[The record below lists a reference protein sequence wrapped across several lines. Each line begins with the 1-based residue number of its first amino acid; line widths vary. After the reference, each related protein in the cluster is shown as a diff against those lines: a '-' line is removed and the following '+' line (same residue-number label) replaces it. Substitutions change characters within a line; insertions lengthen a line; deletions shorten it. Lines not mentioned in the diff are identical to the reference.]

1 MKLADALAQY
11 DVVYLRKMCR
21 FFRGDASA
29 VPKEVIIEK
38 ILVPEITNKEYLF
51 TCFALMNK
59 EAQTDYFN
67 TAVNGATRKHDKSTS
82 GVEKIIIDAAMFSQ
96 IILKNA
102 LKGNRTKIHK
112 NPKDDFLKSW
122 LYLGGLY
129 IRINKGTDII
139 CDEIVDFV
147 NECIATPADAGRRTY
162 SEAQLDLDREMISMR
177 ANYINRLMEVY
188 GVISWSY
195 AELIFA
201 SLYFEPLFLHPFTSS
216 LAVRLALCENSE
228 ISGTSNDV
236 VMPLWSIVEEGDYLS
251 NFFIDNPDEIIA
263 CQKKVDIYIPSEY
276 NELFHRENLGKSIS
290 DIECKQNE
298 AFRMFD
304 KYCVECYGCTPETA
318 RSMRLSVESC
328 LTISGIQSER
338 DEIYNLIAVE
348 LIETFG
354 EIKARDTLITLLDNI
369 HDNFNNWKCSGYTP
383 REYREM
389 EQDGWHRPDERFG
402 REYEKEWPAE
412 EAATFADLKV
422 EKLNLDKISDE
433 ELVML
438 KNLALL
444 PDDGMSADMFDE
456 FVNVSED
463 FSFNTFYL
471 NHWIYLIRND
481 GSPDKIVLRPEI
493 KRAVWKYA
501 MPTFDDYYVM
511 INNINKW
518 ARSNYKLIN
527 EYEMG
532 RITNKELVQKV
543 EDAKEFCRNTLR
555 PIVKVICG
563 LKAKR
568 GSQMR
573 VYVESIFDVL
583 DLVFTTDCEV
593 YEAQNIENE
602 KMLIYSRLAEI
613 DFEYYSPYVRKT
625 CERLS
630 YSASCGF
637 IGDAGILSKI
647 YDDIK
652 ERYYSENLSEC
663 DLPRIEVFEDESDS
677 DAEYIEFEDDDELPF

>member
-21 FFRGDASA
+21 FFRGDASV

-38 ILVPEITNKEYLF
+38 ILVPEITDKNYLF
-51 TCFALMNK
+51 TCFALMSK
-59 EAQTDYFN
+59 EAQQNYFN
-67 TAVNGATRKHDKSTS
+67 IAVNGAVRKCDK
-82 GVEKIIIDAAMFSQ
+82 AMSSAKRLSANITAYARTIWHNLFSP
-96 IILKNA
+96 
-102 LKGNRTKIHK
+102 NRFTITKIQKYDH
-112 NPKDDFLKSW
+112 LKYW
-122 LYLGGLY
+122 MYLGGLY
-129 IRINKGTDII
+129 IRIDKDTDII

-147 NECIATPADAGRRTY
+147 RECISGT
-162 SEAQLDLDREMISMR
+162 SEDKYCTEQLDRNRDMIKMR
-177 ANYINRLMEVY
+177 ADYLNRLMEVY
-188 GVISWSY
+188 GVISWAY

-201 SLYFEPLFLHPFTSS
+201 SLYFEPLFAPPFTQS
-216 LAVRLALCENSE
+216 LAIDLAILESDE
-228 ISGTSNDV
+228 ISYDSSDSFFPSWTI
-236 VMPLWSIVEEGDYLS
+236 PEEGEYLT
-251 NFFIDNPDEIIA
+251 NFVIANPQEIIA

-276 NELFHRENLGKSIS
+276 NELFQKDNLGKDIS

-298 AFRMFD
+298 GFRLFN
-304 KYCVECYGCTPETA
+304 KYCADCYNASPETV
-318 RSMRLSVESC
+318 RSLRIYIECCFTLSGVPV
-328 LTISGIQSER
+328 ER
-338 DEIYNLIAVE
+338 DELIKSVVFE
-348 LIETFG
+348 FIEAFG
-354 EIKARDTLITLLDNI
+354 EVKAKDTLITVLDNI
-369 HDNFNNWKCSGYTP
+369 YDNFNNWKCSGYTP

-389 EQDGWHRPDERFG
+389 EQDGWRRPDEKFW

-422 EKLNLDKISDE
+422 EKLNLDKVSDE

-438 KNLALL
+438 KKLALL
-444 PDDGMSADMFDE
+444 PDDGMYTDMFEKFAQLDA
-456 FVNVSED
+456 N

-471 NHWIYLIRND
+471 NRWIHVMQD
-481 GSPDKIVLRPEI
+481 DVSQEKIGLVSEI

-501 MPTFDDYYVM
+501 TPTFDDCYVM

-555 PIVKVICG
+555 PIVKVMCG

-602 KMLIYSRLAEI
+602 KLLIYSRLAEI
-613 DFEYYSPYVRKT
+613 DFDYYAPYIQKT

-652 ERYYSENLSEC
+652 ERYYSENLLEC
-663 DLPRIEVFEDESDS
+663 DLSRIEIFEEDENDS
-677 DAEYIEFEDDDELPF
+677 IAEIIEFEDDDELPF